1 MEFQTIDSCFDKL
14 ESTPTGNISARIDIL
29 NEARDEVARLDQNVQ
44 RLEKSF
50 SELEAGDIV
59 ENSSETANDLTCDV
73 EQMLESLETNVNNY
87 GKSESSLEELFQ
99 KFCEIRT
106 ELTRAK
112 SYIENAKPKVVQLHP
127 TGESSPVELGL

>member
-50 SELEAGDIV
+50 SELE
-59 ENSSETANDLTCDV
+59 
-73 EQMLESLETNVNNY
+73 
-87 GKSESSLEELFQ
+87 
-99 KFCEIRT
+99 
-106 ELTRAK
+106 
-112 SYIENAKPKVVQLHP
+112 VQLCHFAGI
-127 TGESSPVELGL
+127 TKKGLPD